1 MNNKIKW
8 MTVAAFCAVVSAQS
22 LNAQVRSQ
30 KIGDNP
36 TLINPSAALE
46 VESANK
52 GVLIPRLALT
62 GETDATTI
70 NGGNI
75 PSLLIYNTT
84 TAGTLTPGFYYW
96 NGTQWVRIVASSDI
110 AALVAASQTVTNL
123 VDNGDGT
130 ITYTNEAGTA
140 QTMNI
145 AAMVTANEVDGIIGN
160 EIANTTSNMGL
171 TRSGAG
177 TTASPY
183 TVGLTPGTVTGQ
195 VMTWDGTAWVATAI
209 PAEVDGS
216 VTNEIQALS
225 IAGSTV
231 TLSNGGGSITLP
243 AEVDGD
249 VTNEIQALSIAG
261 STVSLSNG
269 GGSIT
274 LPAEVDGIVG
284 NEVLDATT
292 NRGLVRAGTGTAAD
306 PHTLGLAAGTTVGQ
320 VYKWDGTNW
329 VPGTDAGITVEVDG
343 DVTNEI
349 QALSI
354 AGSTVSLSNG
364 GGSITLPAEVD
375 GIVGNEVTD
384 AVVDG
389 GLTRM
394 GAGTNADPYKLKI
407 NDGTANGDLL
417 TWNGTKWI
425 AQAGSTDWKTTGN
438 AGTVAGTNFIGS
450 TDAIDFV
457 TKTNNTERMRITST
471 GNMGIG
477 VTAPTSMI
485 HSAGSIALPI
495 VSGTS
500 DITLDNTHSIVR
512 IDASTGDKTITL
524 PAASSANGRIYSVVK
539 SDISANKLIFSS
551 TIQGSG
557 FTFTQVNIPG
567 EYKIQSDGTNWILI
581 D

>member
-216 VTNEIQALS
+216 
-225 IAGSTV
+225 
-231 TLSNGGGSITLP
+231 
-243 AEVDGD
+243 
-249 VTNEIQALSIAG
+249 
-261 STVSLSNG
+261 
-269 GGSIT
+269 
-274 LPAEVDGIVG
+274 
-284 NEVLDATT
+284 
-292 NRGLVRAGTGTAAD
+292 
-306 PHTLGLAAGTTVGQ
+306 
-320 VYKWDGTNW
+320 
-329 VPGTDAGITVEVDG
+329 
-343 DVTNEI
+343 VTNEI